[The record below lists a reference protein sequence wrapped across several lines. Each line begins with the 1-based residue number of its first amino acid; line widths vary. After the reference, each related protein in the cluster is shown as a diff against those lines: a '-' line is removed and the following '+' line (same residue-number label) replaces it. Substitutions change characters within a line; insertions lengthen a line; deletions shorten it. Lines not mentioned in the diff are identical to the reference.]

1 MVGLHRNKCNKFVI
15 NGIGN
20 VKLELWRSLMMKRGI
35 ARYTAFC
42 LAAGFTFSQSGMLTM
57 AAGTDLVLVG
67 VGSADKAQTV
77 QTVEGTVMAEQ
88 EEAAEETVSEE
99 AVSEE
104 SVPEETETEAAE
116 EIFQADPDAVG
127 TTGFAQCEEYLN
139 VRTEGS
145 TDSEVVGKI
154 YPNGSLEI
162 IDADDNGWYYVRSGN
177 VEGYVAA
184 QYVATGSEAESI
196 AATAGYTTA
205 QVGAEVLNLRASAG
219 EDGEVIGAIYSSDEV
234 EVVEDCGDWVKVVA
248 GDGTY
253 GYVSAD
259 YVETN
264 TYYSTGETLEEEQ
277 ARLDQEWLDYLA
289 QQEAEQAA
297 AEAAYIAS
305 LGYTESYAEPSYDTG
320 YSYSDAQAQADA
332 AAYEAQSWADNAA
345 AASTDAQS
353 AADAQYQ
360 VYLDAQAAA
369 DAATQTMDEESVYAA
384 AAEAQAA
391 YEAYL
396 SAQADADAAAQ
407 AEADAAYAAQAAA
420 EVAENVE
427 DTYYEDTYT
436 DDTYT
441 DDTYTDDI
449 YTEDTYVEDT
459 YTEDTED
466 SYTEQT
472 YSSVGQQI
480 ADYAVQFVGNPY
492 VWGGT
497 SLTNGADCSGFVLS
511 VFANFG
517 ISLPHSAAAQSGYGT
532 AVRGDSL
539 QPGDL
544 LFYGDGSGIG
554 HVSIYIGNG
563 QVVHASSSTTGIII
577 SSVGY
582 RTPCAYRRLV

>member
-1 MVGLHRNKCNKFVI
+1 
-15 NGIGN
+15 
-20 VKLELWRSLMMKRGI
+20 MMKRGI

-88 EEAAEETVSEE
+88 EEAAEDIAEEAAEETVTEE
-99 AVSEE
+99 N
-104 SVPEETETEAAE
+104 VPEETEAAE

-320 YSYSDAQAQADA
+320 YSYSYSDAQAQADA

-420 EVAENVE
+420 EAAENVE

-441 DDTYTDDI
+441 DDTYTDDT

-532 AVRGDSL
+532 AVSGDSL

>member
-15 NGIGN
+15 IGIEKS
-20 VKLELWRSLMMKRGI
+20 KLELWRSLKMKRGI
-35 ARYTAFC
+35 AKYTAFC
-42 LAAGFTFSQSGMLTM
+42 LAAGFMFSQSGMLTM
-57 AAGTDLVLVG
+57 AAGSDLVLVG
-67 VGSADKAQTV
+67 LGTAEKAQAT
-77 QTVEGTVMAEQ
+77 QTVEGTVVEEQ
-88 EEAAEETVSEE
+88 AQPEETDADVTEDTAAEEPVEE
-99 AVSEE
+99 TE
-104 SVPEETETEAAE
+104 VPEEEETEAKAE
-116 EIFQADPDAVG
+116 VDRDAIG

-139 VRTEGS
+139 VRTDSS

-184 QYVATGSEAESI
+184 QYVATGDEAQSI
-196 AATAGYTTA
+196 ADTAGYTTA
-205 QVGAEVLNLRASAG
+205 QVGAEVLNMRASAD
-219 EDGEVIGAIYSSDEV
+219 EDGEIIGAIYEADEV

-259 YVETN
+259 YVQTN
-264 TYYSTGETLEEEQ
+264 TFYATGETLEEEQ

-305 LGYTESYAEPSYDTG
+305 LGYTENYSYSEPSYG
-320 YSYSDAQAQADA
+320 YSDAQAAADA
-332 AAYEAQSWADNAA
+332 AAYEAQAWAAD
-345 AASTDAQS
+345 AASASYDAQ
-353 AADAQYQ
+353 ANADAQYQ
-360 VYLDAQAAA
+360 AYLDAQAAA
-369 DAATQTMDEESVYAA
+369 DAATQSTDEESIYAA

-396 SAQADADAAAQ
+396 SAQAEADAAAQ

-420 EVAENVE
+420 EAAENVE

-436 DDTYT
+436 DDTYY
-441 DDTYTDDI
+441 DDSYT
-449 YTEDTYVEDT
+449 EDT
-459 YTEDTED
+459 YTEDTYNED
-466 SYTEQT
+466 TEDGYSEQS

-532 AVRGDSL
+532 AVSGDSL